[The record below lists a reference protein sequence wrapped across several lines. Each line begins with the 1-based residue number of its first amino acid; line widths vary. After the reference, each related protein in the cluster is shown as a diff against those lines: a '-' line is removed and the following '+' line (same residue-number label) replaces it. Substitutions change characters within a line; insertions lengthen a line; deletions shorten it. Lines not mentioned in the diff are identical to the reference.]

1 MNAKGDKQ
9 WGKWVFEPNGGLL
22 GLTDDEAKAKG
33 PEFLFDELRA
43 RVKDGKVAFNFIL
56 ELAEPGDN
64 FDSATVPLPA
74 GRKKVTLGVLKVTSV
89 SADATGPCVTVNYNP
104 MIMPKGVEPS
114 ADPML
119 AARAAPYAVSLGR
132 RLTEGAKQ

>member
-1 MNAKGDKQ
+1 MFDP
-9 WGKWVFEPNGGLL
+9 VGGAL

-33 PEFLFDELRA
+33 SEFLFDELRA
-43 RVKDGKVAFNFIL
+43 RVKDGTVAFNFNL
-56 ELAEPGDN
+56 VLAEPADKL
-64 FDSATVPLPA
+64 DSATLPLPA

-89 SADATGPCVTVNYNP
+89 SADGTGPCVTVNYNP
-104 MIMPKGVEPS
+104 MIMPKGVEAS

-119 AARAAPYAVSLGR
+119 AARAAPYAVSQGC